1 MVTLGPMKFGGGTSR
16 LHLDS
21 SYGAA
26 ALSTTQTSSSSSSSS
41 TSSSLSSLRCK
52 MHNNFAAVILGR
64 DLLDTQRSA
73 GGGSTTTTP
82 KPHHRPPNGKERDLS
97 SSSRSPKSSNGS
109 GLVHNSGGS
118 GTYSHAFDVEHTS
131 RCRNVTN
138 HLPISSPGS
147 PAQYRR
153 LESRRVLVPE
163 ESPKRQLP
171 FNPGMTRKTAVTPR
185 ACRKAVVTEVRTDQ
199 ARVVHQVNKTTTAVG
214 RSTNGLPKF
223 HLNEQPSAAGLPAN
237 STNKCRSINCK
248 SSGMGAHNR
257 LGGGVDKRD
266 TSQPRT
272 SLTGHTISSMNK
284 IVKSSM
290 SSSNTSRDTSIESI
304 VPKYKTMGQTSGGQS
319 SGQLSPRSAA
329 EELGVS
335 SPQKRS
341 YNPQMLV
348 RTNKFILNDEKVV
361 SRKTSVVI
369 PRIRSS
375 LNESAKSKCGGI
387 THNIPIYRDLEEKV
401 SVVPTQASNG
411 TGNAFIS
418 KVMKENRPTTTAM
431 VGCRAEEHDQRVPD
445 KSARSLLNNHRR
457 PLYDDCDRDF
467 FNRDPSNESLYI
479 DFSKKRSPMTT
490 TKTNGRSY
498 GCDVHLSPLR
508 PINKDVLLQRG
519 VESAAVTCDYTYQFE
534 AARKQRVE
542 QSGVGLA
549 ARNNNSNSER
559 LAKVLPSVFYVSC
572 ASWVPKCNNK
582 FSLRERR
589 LLEES
594 KTISRK
600 R

>member
-26 ALSTTQTSSSSSSSS
+26 ALSTAQTSSSSSSSSS

-64 DLLDTQRSA
+64 DLLDTQRA
-73 GGGSTTTTP
+73 VGGGATTTTTS

-97 SSSRSPKSSNGS
+97 SSSRSPKTSNGS

-138 HLPISSPGS
+138 QLPISSPGS

-153 LESRRVLVPE
+153 LESRRVLPE

-171 FNPGMTRKTAVTPR
+171 FNPGMTRKTALTPR

-214 RSTNGLPKF
+214 RSTSGLPKF
-223 HLNEQPSAAGLPAN
+223 HLNEQPSAGSSAN
-237 STNKCRSINCK
+237 GNKCRSINCK

-257 LGGGVDKRD
+257 LGGGGVDKRD

-304 VPKYKTMGQTSGGQS
+304 VPKYKTMGQNSGGQS

-375 LNESAKSKCGGI
+375 LNESEKSKGGGI
-387 THNIPIYRDLEEKV
+387 THHIPIYRDLEEKV

-418 KVMKENRPTTTAM
+418 KVMKENRPTTAV
-431 VGCRAEEHDQRVPD
+431 VGCRAEVHDQRVPD
-445 KSARSLLNNHRR
+445 TSVRSLLNNHRR

-467 FNRDPSNESLYI
+467 FNKDPSNESLYI

-490 TKTNGRSY
+490 TNTNGRSH

-542 QSGVGLA
+542 QSGV
-549 ARNNNSNSER
+549 ARNNSSNSER